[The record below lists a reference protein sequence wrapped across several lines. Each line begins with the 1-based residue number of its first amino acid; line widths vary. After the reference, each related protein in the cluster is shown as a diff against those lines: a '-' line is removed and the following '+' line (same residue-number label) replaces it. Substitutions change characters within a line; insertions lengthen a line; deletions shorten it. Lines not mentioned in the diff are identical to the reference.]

1 MPAILTPKNTIEEV
15 LQSHPEAQQVLA
27 SVDLPNCGGCLVRF
41 DETLAE
47 AADNYE
53 FDLQRVLNRLNVG
66 LIRHRMSVEGS
77 VEPTMSWHQQR
88 QSHRLALLKGA
99 L

>member
-27 SVDLPNCGGCLVRF
+27 SVDLPNCSGCLVRF

-47 AADNYE
+47 AAANYE

-66 LIRHRMSVEGS
+66 LIRYRMSVES
-77 VEPTMSWHQQR
+77 DEPTMSWHQQR
-88 QSHRLALLKGA
+88 QSHRVALLRGA

>member
-1 MPAILTPKNTIEEV
+1 MPTILTPQNTIEEV
-15 LQSHPEAQQVLA
+15 LQSHPGAQQVLA

-66 LIRHRMSVEGS
+66 LIRYRMNVESG
-77 VEPTMSWHQQR
+77 EPKMSWHQQR
-88 QSHRLALLKGA
+88 QAHRVALLKGA